1 MNKLKKTIILIILLL
16 IYILISTIN
25 YVHATSSN
33 ISNEVF
39 RLHVIANSNSDED
52 QNLKYK
58 VRDAVIEY
66 VKSISKN
73 ATSKNDI
80 IKIVTKN
87 STNIKYIAEE
97 VIKNEGLSYSIKI
110 NIGNFSFPTKH
121 YGDISLPSGFYDALR
136 IEIGNASGENWWC
149 VMFPPLCFV
158 DITTG
163 IVPDESKTTLQENLE
178 TEEYALISEDSGVM
192 KFKFKLIEMF
202 ENISIALGYNDKDSF
217 AHTTN

>member
-1 MNKLKKTIILIILLL
+1 MNNLKKSIILIILLF
-16 IYILISTIN
+16 IYLLVSTLN
-25 YVHATSSN
+25 YVEATSSN
-33 ISNEVF
+33 ISDEIF
-39 RLHVIANSNSDED
+39 RLHVIANSNSNED

-58 VRDAVIEY
+58 VRDAIIEY
-66 VKSISKN
+66 VKSISEN
-73 ATSKNDI
+73 ITSKNDI
-80 IKIVTKN
+80 IQIVTDN
-87 STNIKYIAEE
+87 NENIKHIAEQ
-97 VIKNEGLSYSIKI
+97 VIQNEGYSYSVNI

-163 IVPDESKTTLQENLE
+163 IVPDESKNRLQENLE

-202 ENISIALGYNDKDSF
+202 ENISIALGYNDKNKEL
-217 AHTTN
+217 TEE

>member
-1 MNKLKKTIILIILLL
+1 MNKLKKSIILIILLL
-16 IYILISTIN
+16 IYLLVSTLN
-25 YVHATSSN
+25 YVQATSSN
-33 ISNEVF
+33 ISNELF
-39 RLHVIANSNSDED
+39 RLHVIANSNSNED

-58 VRDAVIEY
+58 VRDGVIKY
-66 VKSISKN
+66 VESISKN

-80 IKIVTKN
+80 INIVTEN
-87 STNIKYIAEE
+87 SENIKSIAEQI
-97 VIKNEGLSYSIKI
+97 IKDEGYSYSVKI
-110 NIGNFSFPTKH
+110 NVGNFSFPTKH

-163 IVPDESKTTLQENLE
+163 IVPEESKTTLQENLE

-202 ENISIALGYNDKDSF
+202 ENISIALGYNDK
-217 AHTTN
+217 

>member
-1 MNKLKKTIILIILLL
+1 MNNLKKSIILIILLF
-16 IYILISTIN
+16 IYVLISTIN
-25 YVHATSSN
+25 YVQATSSN

-39 RLHVIANSNSDED
+39 RLHIIANSNSDED

-58 VRDAVIEY
+58 VRDAIIEY
-66 VKSISKN
+66 VESISEN

-80 IKIVTKN
+80 IKIVKEN
-87 STNIKYIAEE
+87 SDSIKYIAEQ
-97 VIKNEGLSYSIKI
+97 VIKNEGYSYSINI

-202 ENISIALGYNDKDSF
+202 ENISIALGYNDKENTT
-217 AHTTN
+217 HTN

>member
-1 MNKLKKTIILIILLL
+1 MNNLKKSIILIILLF
-16 IYILISTIN
+16 IYLLVSTLH
-25 YVHATSSN
+25 YVEATSSN
-33 ISNEVF
+33 ISDEVF
-39 RLHVIANSNSDED
+39 RLHVIANSNSNED

-66 VKSISKN
+66 VKSISEN
-73 ATSKNDI
+73 ITSKNNI
-80 IKIVTKN
+80 IQIVTDN
-87 STNIKYIAEE
+87 NENIKHIAEQ
-97 VIKNEGLSYSIKI
+97 VIQKEGYSYSVNI

-163 IVPDESKTTLQENLE
+163 IVPDESKNRLQENLE

-202 ENISIALGYNDKDSF
+202 ENISIALGYNDQNKEL
-217 AHTTN
+217 TEE